1 MSKLTD
7 FDPDKDAIDLSF
19 SLRHTRILCEVVE
32 EALSAKRAYQL
43 ALFEAG
49 DVAGMAANETRVV
62 DLEEIHQEIYFC
74 QQAVVADDADG

>member
-1 MSKLTD
+1 MPELTD
-7 FDPDKDAIDLSF
+7 FDPDTNKIELWF
-19 SLRHTRILCEVVE
+19 TLRHTRILCEVVE
-32 EALSAKRAYQL
+32 EALSAKRAHQL

-74 QQAVVADDADG
+74 QQAVVADDVDG